1 MVVRIAEALLATCL
15 IAFGIMAPRFA
26 VELRAQ
32 GQATSARLS
41 GTVLDKTGADIA
53 GATAILKGADTQF
66 TRVFTTQTDGRFVF
80 TLVPAG
86 QYVLTVE
93 KEGFKHYEQR
103 GIVLGL
109 AESANQDVTLEV
121 GALSETVTVDEVA
134 PLLNTTNANVDS
146 DITAHQ
152 VVELPLNWRN
162 VYQLTTL
169 DSSVQ
174 DSNVHQ
180 VAGVGTNSGNAEQD
194 GGLINFGGG
203 RFGTTAFLLDGH
215 WDSAGDWDGLIYA
228 PSVDEVQ
235 EFKVQSYAFTA
246 QYGWATGNFVNAI
259 TKSGTNKFHGSGYEF
274 VRDSSL
280 DSNGFFNGVNG
291 IPKSDF
297 RRNQYGFTVGGPVN
311 IPHVYNGRDKTYF
324 FGAFEIL
331 RQANPFTL
339 QTTIPTSAFRTGDF
353 SALLG
358 SSLGNDALGR
368 PILSGA
374 IYNPFTTRTVTAGQ
388 IDPSTGLTATQ
399 SGSIR
404 DPFAG
409 NIIPSGMIDP
419 VSQNLI
425 QYWPTPT
432 NGAVSNNYAAFAALP
447 VRSTRYTVKIDQN
460 ISDKSHFFARYSRE
474 WLVRHQSG
482 EFFGADDPGGPGT
495 TTPNDRWDAGFNYTR
510 TFSPTLVMSIT
521 GGWNRW
527 IEIFDPQGNGFVPS
541 SLGLPSALDANKVF
555 PTISFTDLSTFGLG
569 GGGAS
574 RNPREDRTVGLDLT
588 KVRGNHVFSAGFMG
602 VLLTTN
608 DGATPATTF
617 PFSSDMT
624 SGPDPTAGSTDTGN
638 SFASFLLGTG
648 ANGGTFSYNAA
659 TAISKKYLGWYFQD
673 DWKATRKLTVN
684 LGVRYEIQTA
694 PTDRFD
700 RLSSFD
706 PNATNPISQAAGITV
721 PGQLNYVGGGN
732 PRGVYDT
739 PHNNIAPRLGLA
751 YQLSDKLVLRGGFG
765 IYFVPAIEQGDYQ
778 GLDLYGFSQATGW
791 VATLDGI
798 TPNNLLSN
806 PFPNG
811 LISPVKKA
819 NGALTNVGQSV
830 EAIYRNRP
838 TPYVEQWTAGFQY
851 APTHNDN
858 FDITYIGNHGVKLI
872 YGAFSGGVQANQLP
886 PVDLA
891 MGAALLN
898 PVTNP
903 FAGHITNSACGLD
916 QPTVI
921 AAQLL
926 RPFPQYCGITAVQQP
941 SGSSWYDAARIN
953 YTHRL
958 SDGLQVL
965 ASFTVSK
972 FLDQSSGPE
981 SWATRGGTTI
991 LNNYNLAGE
1000 KSLDTNDIPKSLVLS
1015 YIYELPV
1022 GRGKKFGGD
1031 MNKGLNAILG
1041 GWQVSGIS
1049 TFKSGFP
1056 LAIEDVLNNNAA
1068 VFGGGQRP
1076 NIVGDPR
1083 TGSCPGV
1090 NGGPPIPV
1098 HTLNCWFNT
1107 SAFAQPSPYTYG
1119 NAPRTMPNLRGAGIN
1134 NWDLAAQKWFTI
1146 GERVRIQVRTEFFN
1160 AFNHVYL
1167 FAPDTFFGGPTFGT
1181 IQNAGPMRSIQ
1192 FGVKGYW

>member
-1 MVVRIAEALLATCL
+1 MQRKCFAVVKITETLLAICL
-15 IAFGIMAPRFA
+15 IAFGILAPRFA

-32 GQATSARLS
+32 GQATSATLS
-41 GTVLDKTGADIA
+41 GTVLDRSGAGIP
-53 GATAILKGADTQF
+53 GATATLRGADAQF
-66 TRVFTTQTDGRFVF
+66 TRVFTTQGDGRFVF

-86 QYVLTVE
+86 QYVMTVE

-109 AESANQDVTLEV
+109 AESANQVVTLDV
-121 GALSETVTVDEVA
+121 GAVSETVTVEGVA
-134 PLLNTTNANVDS
+134 PLLNTSNANVDS
-146 DITAHQ
+146 DVTAHQ
-152 VVELPLNWRN
+152 AVELPLNWRN

-235 EFKVQSYAFTA
+235 EFKIQSYAFTA

-259 TKSGTNKFHGSGYEF
+259 TKSGTNGFHGSAYEF
-274 VRDSSL
+274 ARNSAL
-280 DSNGFFNGVNG
+280 DANGFFNNING

-297 RRNQYGFTVGGPVN
+297 SRNQYGFTVGGPLR
-311 IPHVYNGRDKTYF
+311 IPHLYDGRDKTYF
-324 FGAFEIL
+324 FGSMEIL

-339 QTTIPTSAFRTGDF
+339 QTTIPTDAFRTGDF

-388 IDPSTGLTATQ
+388 VDPTTGLTATQ
-399 SGSIR
+399 SGSVR
-404 DPFAG
+404 DPFPG
-409 NIIPSGMIDP
+409 NLIPSGLINP
-419 VSQNLI
+419 VSNNLI
-425 QYWPTPT
+425 QYWPEPT
-432 NGAVSNNYAAFAALP
+432 NNGLSNNYAAFAALP

-460 ISDKSHFFARYSRE
+460 ISDKSRFYARYSQE

-495 TTPNDRWDAGFNYTR
+495 TTPNNRWDVGLNFTH
-510 TFSPTLVMSIT
+510 TFSPTLVMSLT

-527 IEIFDPQGNGFVPS
+527 IEVFNPQGNGFVPS
-541 SLGLPSALDANKVF
+541 TLGLPTSLDVNKVF
-555 PTISFTDLSTFGLG
+555 PTISLTDNFGLG

-574 RNPREDRTVGLDLT
+574 NDPREDRTFGIDLT
-588 KVRGNHVFSAGFMG
+588 KVRGNHIFNSGFMG
-602 VLLTTN
+602 VMLTTN
-608 DGATPATTF
+608 DGGTPATTF
-617 PFSSDMT
+617 PFSADMT
-624 SGPDPTAGSTDTGN
+624 SGPDPTVGNPSTGN
-638 SFASFLLGTG
+638 GFASFLLGTG
-648 ANGGTFSYNAA
+648 ANGGAFTYNASS
-659 TAISKKYLGWYFQD
+659 AISKKYLGWYFQD
-673 DWKATRKLTVN
+673 DWKATRKLTLN
-684 LGVRYEIQTA
+684 LGLRYEIQTA

-700 RLSSFD
+700 RLTSFD
-706 PNATNPISQAAGITV
+706 RNAVNPLSAAVGFNV
-721 PGQLNYVGGGN
+721 PGQLNYVGGGHAH
-732 PRGVYDT
+732 GVYDS
-739 PHNNIAPRLGLA
+739 PFNNIAPRLGVA
-751 YQLSDKLVLRGGFG
+751 YQLADKLVLRGGFG

-798 TPNNLLSN
+798 TPNNLLSD
-806 PFPNG
+806 PFPTG
-811 LISPVKKA
+811 LIAPAGKA

-830 EAIYRNRP
+830 DAIYRDRP

-872 YGAFSGGVQANQLP
+872 YGNGAGSVQANQLP
-886 PVDLA
+886 PANLA
-891 MGAALLN
+891 LGNGLLN
-898 PVTNP
+898 QVTNP
-903 FAGHITNSACGLD
+903 FFGSIANSSCGLD
-916 QPTVI
+916 QSTVI

-926 RPFPQYCGITAVQQP
+926 RPFPEYCNVTSIQEP

-953 YTHRL
+953 FTHRL
-958 SDGLQVL
+958 SHGLQLL

-1000 KSLDTNDIPKSLVLS
+1000 KSLDTNDIPRSLVLS
-1015 YIYELPV
+1015 YIYEVPV
-1022 GRGKKFGGD
+1022 GRGKKFGSG
-1031 MNKGLNAILG
+1031 MTRGLDAVAG
-1041 GWQVSGIS
+1041 GWQVSGIT

-1056 LAIEDVLNNNAA
+1056 LAIEDSINNNAA

-1076 NIVGDPR
+1076 NIVGDPNSG
-1083 TGSCPGV
+1083 TCPG
-1090 NGGPPIPV
+1090 GIPV

-1107 SAFAQPSPYTYG
+1107 SAFSQPAPYTYG
-1119 NAPRTMPNLRGAGIN
+1119 NGPRTMSN
-1134 NWDLAAQKWFTI
+1134 QI
-1146 GERVRIQVRTEFFN
+1146 GR
-1160 AFNHVYL
+1160 AHV
-1167 FAPDTFFGGPTFGT
+1167 
-1181 IQNAGPMRSIQ
+1181 
-1192 FGVKGYW
+1192 

>member
-1 MVVRIAEALLATCL
+1 MKPKYSTAVRNAEALLATCL
-15 IAFGIMAPRFA
+15 IVFGILAPRFA

-32 GQATSARLS
+32 GQATSATLS
-41 GTVLDKTGADIA
+41 GTVVDKTGAAIA
-53 GATAILKGADTQF
+53 GAATTLKAVDTPF
-66 TRVFTTQTDGRFVF
+66 TRSFTTRDDGRFVF

-86 QYVLTVE
+86 VYVLTVE
-93 KEGFKHYEQR
+93 QTGFRPYEQR
-103 GIVLGL
+103 GITLGL
-109 AESANQDVTLEV
+109 AESANQVVTLEI
-121 GALSETVTVDEVA
+121 GSATEKVTVEGVA
-134 PLLNTTNANVDS
+134 PLLNTTNANIDS
-146 DITAHQ
+146 DVTARQ

-194 GGLINFGGG
+194 GGLLNFGGG

-215 WDSAGDWDGLIYA
+215 WDSAGDWDGIIYA

-235 EFKVQSYAFTA
+235 EFKIQSYAFTA

-259 TKSGTNKFHGSGYEF
+259 TKSGTNGFHGSAYEF
-274 VRDSSL
+274 ARDSAL

-291 IPKSDF
+291 IPKADF

-311 IPHVYNGRDKTYF
+311 IPHVYNGKNKTYF

-339 QTTIPTSAFRTGDF
+339 QTTIPTAAFRNGDF

-358 SSLGNDALGR
+358 SPSGTDALGR
-368 PILSGA
+368 TITAGA
-374 IYNPFTTRTVTAGQ
+374 IYNPFTTRTITAGQ
-388 IDPSTGLTATQ
+388 LDPTTGLVATQ
-399 SGSIR
+399 SGTIR
-404 DPFAG
+404 DPFPG
-409 NIIPSGMIDP
+409 NLIPTNMFDP
-419 VSQNLI
+419 VAQNLI
-425 QYWPTPT
+425 PFWPQPT
-432 NGAVSNNYAAFAALP
+432 NGGVANNYAAFAALP
-447 VRSTRYTVKIDQN
+447 VRSTRYTVKIDHN
-460 ISDKSHFFARYSRE
+460 ISDKSHFFARYSQE
-474 WLVRHQSG
+474 WLVRDQSG
-482 EFFGADDPGGPGT
+482 AFFGPDNPGGPGT
-495 TTPNDRWDAGFNYTR
+495 TTPNNRWDVGFNYTR
-510 TFSPTLVMSIT
+510 TFNPTLLMSVT

-527 IEIFDPQGNGFVPS
+527 IEVFNPQGNGFQPS
-541 SLGLPSALDANKVF
+541 TLGLPTSLDANKVF
-555 PTISFTDLSTFGLG
+555 PTISFTDLFGLG

-574 RNPREDRTVGLDLT
+574 FDPREDRTVGLDVT
-588 KVRGNHVFSAGFMG
+588 KVRGNHIFTSGFMG
-602 VLLTTN
+602 VMLTTN
-608 DGATPATTF
+608 DGGTPATTF
-617 PFSSDMT
+617 PFSPSMT
-624 SGPDPTAGSTDTGN
+624 SGPDPIAGNTITGN
-638 SFASFLLGTG
+638 GLASFLLGAG
-648 ANGGTFSYNAA
+648 ANGGTFNYNASA
-659 TAISKKYLGWYFQD
+659 AISKKYLGWYFQD
-673 DWKATRKLTVN
+673 DWKATRKLTLN
-684 LGVRYEIQTA
+684 LGLRYEIQTA
-694 PTDRFD
+694 PTDRYD

-706 PNATNPISQAAGITV
+706 PNAANPLSQAVGFTV
-721 PGQLNYVGGGN
+721 PGQLDYVGGHSS
-732 PRGVYDT
+732 RGVYNT
-739 PHNNIAPRLGLA
+739 PYNNIAPRIGAA
-751 YQLSDKLVLRGGFG
+751 YQILDKLVFRGGFG

-798 TPNNLLSN
+798 TPNNLSSN
-806 PFPNG
+806 PYPNG
-811 LISPVKKA
+811 LIAPVGKA
-819 NGALTNVGQSV
+819 NGALTNVGQSIEGV
-830 EAIYRNRP
+830 FRNHP

-851 APTHNDN
+851 APTNNDN
-858 FDITYIGNHGVKLI
+858 IDITYIGNHGVKLI
-872 YGAFSGGVQANQLP
+872 YGNSAGAVQADQLP
-886 PVDLA
+886 PSA
-891 MGAALLN
+891 FSQGSALLN
-898 PVTNP
+898 QVTNP
-903 FAGHITNSACGLD
+903 FFGSITNSACGLD

-926 RPFPQYCGITAVQQP
+926 RPFPQYCAVSDVQQP

-958 SDGLQVL
+958 NHGLQLL

-1022 GRGKKFGGD
+1022 GRGKKFGAG
-1031 MNKGLNAILG
+1031 MNRGLNAVLG

-1056 LAIEDVLNNNAA
+1056 LAIEDSINNNAS

-1076 NIVGDPR
+1076 NVVGDPNQ
-1083 TGSCPGV
+1083 GSCPG
-1090 NGGPPIPV
+1090 GIPV

-1107 SAFAQPSPYTYG
+1107 SAFAQPAPFTYG
-1119 NAPRTMPNLRGAGIN
+1119 NGPRTMSNVRGQGIN

-1146 GERVRIQVRTEFFN
+1146 RERVRIQVRTEFYN

-1167 FAPDTFFGGPTFGT
+1167 FAPDTFFGDPAFGT

-1192 FGVKGYW
+1192 FGIKGYW